1 MAPIGSSISLRLIG
15 FLLAAVV
22 LFNLVMAL
30 VIFAPLGRGQGDN
43 ARLPLPRQMAAIVD
57 VLDAAAPEDRPRI
70 LTALNSSTLAVSIV
84 DALPVAD
91 RGEVGEGGGQPA
103 PAPLLTRLLD
113 AYDRAFATRDMH
125 VDMQRQGLFERLGG
139 GGDGWSAVRI
149 FVGLA
154 DGKWVRIQPVRGAL
168 VTGVLWRG
176 LLIVGITGLVVI
188 VLLVVAVRQ
197 TARPIE
203 KLASGARTFAD
214 KLDAPDL
221 DVKGSKEL
229 RDLAVAFNDMK
240 TRIRSL
246 VQERTRLVAAIAHDL
261 RTYLTRL
268 RMRAEFI
275 SDPKQ
280 RERAEADIEEMSALI
295 GDTLL
300 FAKSVERQSDLS
312 GSTDAAAELSAFLT
326 VRREMGD
333 PVSGPDAPAGP
344 MNVRMEAVALRRIL
358 SNLTDNAIRYGG
370 QAEIALRTEGGR
382 VIIEIADRGLGI
394 AADDLERMLAP
405 FERLEPS
412 RGREAGGAGLG
423 LAIVKALVDHHG
435 GDFTMSN
442 RPGGGLV
449 ARVSMLAT
457 GRP

>member
-30 VIFAPLGRGQGDN
+30 AIFAPLGRSRGED

-70 LTALNSSTLAVSIV
+70 LTALNSNTLAVAIV
-84 DALPVAD
+84 DALPVPED
-91 RGEVGEGGGQPA
+91 GEAGEGRGQPA
-103 PAPLLTRLLD
+103 SAPLLMRFLD

-125 VDMQRQGLFERLGG
+125 VDMQRQGLLDRLGG

-168 VTGVLWRG
+168 MSGVLWRG
-176 LLIVGITGLVVI
+176 LLIVGVTGLIVI
-188 VLLVVAVRQ
+188 VLLVIAVRQ

-229 RDLAVAFNDMK
+229 RDLAAAFNDMK

-268 RMRAEFI
+268 RLRAEFI

-300 FAKSVERQSDLS
+300 FAKSVERQSDLN
-312 GSTDAAAELSAFLT
+312 GSTDAVAEVSAFLAA
-326 VRREMGD
+326 RREMGD
-333 PVSGPDAPAGP
+333 PVSGLDTDAGP
-344 MNVRMEAVALRRIL
+344 LEARIDPVALRRIL

-370 QAEIALRTEGGR
+370 QAELSVRGEGGR
-382 VIIEIADRGLGI
+382 VIIEVADRGPGI
-394 AADDLERMLAP
+394 AADDLDRMLAP

-449 ARVSMLAT
+449 ARVSMRAA
-457 GRP
+457 G